1 VYLPGRLCDLRGHTF
16 GKSEMGEPAVKRI
29 EWTPLCLLVV
39 SGITAGALP
48 APSSSVAPRDGPH
61 ETHANPVCRDD
72 GRGQSYDAI
81 RVATKRSAAKPNIVF
96 ILADDLGWA
105 ELGCYGNTFNAT
117 PNLDRLA
124 RDGMRF
130 TQAYAAAPVCSP
142 TRAALLT
149 GRWPQRFGIT
159 DYLGPQDKTH
169 FFKPEV
175 TTLNEA
181 LMPAGYAS
189 GLIGKWHLTGDYS
202 LGGGAPEKH
211 GWDEVICSERL
222 YIGAGSYFAPYK
234 HLPHV
239 EAPPGEY
246 LTDRLTREAV
256 GFIRRRRTEPFFLYL
271 AHYAPHTAL
280 ASKPDKVA
288 RFKAKPGASSKHNNP
303 QLAAMIE
310 SLDDGVGEIL
320 RALDDLG
327 LTQNTLVVFNSD
339 NGGEDRVTSN
349 APLRAGKSH
358 LYEGG
363 IRVPLIVRWPA
374 GIVPGGTCDVP
385 VVTTDFFP
393 TLMDLAGLKPA
404 QSLDGTSLVPLFTG
418 KRELP
423 PRDLVWHYPLDQ
435 PHFLGGR
442 SAGAIRSGNLK
453 LIEFYDTGTIELYDL
468 SQDIGE
474 THDLAGRMPERAAEL
489 RTRLKRWRE
498 QIPAS
503 VQPFR

>member
-1 VYLPGRLCDLRGHTF
+1 
-16 GKSEMGEPAVKRI
+16 MGTRRDFLK
-29 EWTPLCLLVV
+29 WT
-39 SGITAGALP
+39 G
-48 APSSSVAPRDGPH
+48 SVA
-61 ETHANPVCRDD
+61 
-72 GRGQSYDAI
+72 
-81 RVATKRSAAKPNIVF
+81 ATTCGARLLRAGERPTLPKPNIVF

-105 ELGCYGNTFNAT
+105 ELGCYGNTFNET

-124 RDGMRF
+124 REGMRF

-149 GRWPQRFGIT
+149 GRWPQRFGII
-159 DYLGPQDKTH
+159 DYLGPQDRTH
-169 FFKPEV
+169 FLKPEA

-181 LMPAGYAS
+181 LKPAGYVS
-189 GLIGKWHLTGDYS
+189 GLVGKWHLTGDYS

-211 GWDEVICSERL
+211 GWDEIICSERV
-222 YIGAGSYFAPYK
+222 YIGPGSYFAPYK

-256 GFIRRRRTEPFFLYL
+256 EFIRRHKTEPFFLYL

-280 ASKPDKVA
+280 AGKAERVA
-288 RFKAKPGASSKHNNP
+288 KFRAKPGASPKRNNP

-310 SLDDGVGEIL
+310 SIDDGVGEIL
-320 RALDDLG
+320 RVLDDLG
-327 LTQNTLVVFNSD
+327 LASKTLVVFHSD

-363 IRVPLIVRWPA
+363 IRVPLMVRWPA
-374 GIVPGGTCDVP
+374 FIARGGTCDAP
-385 VVTTDFFP
+385 VVTMDFFP
-393 TLMDLAGLKPA
+393 TLVELAGLRPA
-404 QSLDGTSLVPLFTG
+404 QSLDGTSLVPLLRG
-418 KRELP
+418 RCELP
-423 PRDLVWHYPLDQ
+423 PRDLVWHYPLDK

-442 SAGAIRSGNLK
+442 SAGAIRRGNFK
-453 LIEFYDTGTIELYDL
+453 LIESYDTGTVELYDL

-489 RTRLKRWRE
+489 RARLKQWRE
-498 QIPAS
+498 QVPANM
-503 VQPFR
+503 

>member
-1 VYLPGRLCDLRGHTF
+1 MVAAAF
-16 GKSEMGEPAVKRI
+16 G
-29 EWTPLCLLVV
+29 
-39 SGITAGALP
+39 AGLLP
-48 APSSSVAPRDGPH
+48 AD
-61 ETHANPVCRDD
+61 E
-72 GRGQSYDAI
+72 
-81 RVATKRSAAKPNIVF
+81 RSATSKPNIIF

-105 ELGCYGNTFNAT
+105 ELGCYGNTFNET

-149 GRWPQRFGIT
+149 GRWPQRFGIV

-169 FFKPEV
+169 FLKPEV

-181 LMPAGYAS
+181 LKAAGYVS

-202 LGGGAPEKH
+202 FGGGAPEKH
-211 GWDEVICSERL
+211 GWDEIICSERL
-222 YIGAGSYFAPYK
+222 YIGGGSYFAPYK

-256 GFIRRRRTEPFFLYL
+256 EFIRRHKSEPFFLYL
-271 AHYAPHTAL
+271 AHYAPHTLL
-280 ASKPDKVA
+280 AGKPEKVA
-288 RFKAKPGASSKHNNP
+288 KFKAKPGASPKRNNP

-310 SLDDGVGEIL
+310 SIDDGVGEIL
-320 RALDDLG
+320 RTLDDLG
-327 LTQNTLVVFNSD
+327 LTQNTLVIFYSD

-363 IRVPLIVRWPA
+363 IREPLIVRWPA
-374 GIVPGGTCDVP
+374 GIARGGTCDAP
-385 VVTTDFFP
+385 VVTMDFFA
-393 TLMDLAGLKPA
+393 TLTELAGLQPTP
-404 QSLDGTSLVPLFTG
+404 SLDGTSLVPLFKG
-418 KRELP
+418 GRELP
-423 PRDLVWHYPLDQ
+423 PRDLVWYYPLEK

-442 SAGAIRSGNLK
+442 SAGAIRSGNFK
-453 LIEFYDTGTIELYDL
+453 LIEFYDTDTIELYDL

-474 THDLAGRMPERAAEL
+474 TRDLAGQMPERAAEL
-489 RTRLKRWRE
+489 RTRLRQWRE
-498 QIPAS
+498 RVPA
-503 VQPFR
+503 VDQPLK

>member
-1 VYLPGRLCDLRGHTF
+1 MATR
-16 GKSEMGEPAVKRI
+16 EMNRRSFLKWAA
-29 EWTPLCLLVV
+29 
-39 SGITAGALP
+39 AGALAGRLSSP
-48 APSSSVAPRDGPH
+48 AIAASAEAAPSER
-61 ETHANPVCRDD
+61 
-72 GRGQSYDAI
+72 
-81 RVATKRSAAKPNIVF
+81 PNIVF

-105 ELGCYGNTFNAT
+105 ELGCYGNTFNET

-149 GRWPQRFGIT
+149 GQWPQRFGII
-159 DYLGPQDKTH
+159 DYLGPQDRTH
-169 FFKPEV
+169 FLKPEV

-181 LMPAGYAS
+181 LKPAGYVT

-211 GWDEVICSERL
+211 GWDEVICSERI
-222 YIGAGSYFAPYK
+222 YIGGGSYFAPYK

-256 GFIRRRRTEPFFLYL
+256 EFIRRHKTEPFFLYL

-280 ASKPDKVA
+280 VGKPEKVTGF
-288 RFKAKPGASSKHNNP
+288 RAKPGAGPKRNNP

-310 SLDDGVGEIL
+310 SIDDGIGEIL
-320 RALDDLG
+320 RVLDDLG
-327 LTQNTLVVFNSD
+327 LTSNTLVAFNSD

-374 GIVPGGTCDVP
+374 GIACGSTCDVP
-385 VVTTDFFP
+385 VVTMDFFP
-393 TLMDLAGLKPA
+393 TLIELAGLKPA
-404 QSLDGTSLVPLFTG
+404 PSLDGTSLVPLFKG
-418 KRELP
+418 RRELP
-423 PRDLVWHYPLDQ
+423 PRDLVWYYPLEK

-442 SAGAIRSGNLK
+442 SAGAIRSGDLK
-453 LIEFYDTGTIELYDL
+453 LIEFYDTGAIELYDL
-468 SQDIGE
+468 SKDIGE
-474 THDLAGRMPERAAEL
+474 AHDLAGQMPERAAGL
-489 RTRLKRWRE
+489 RARLKQWRE
-498 QIPAS
+498 QVPVS
-503 VQPFR
+503 VRPGT